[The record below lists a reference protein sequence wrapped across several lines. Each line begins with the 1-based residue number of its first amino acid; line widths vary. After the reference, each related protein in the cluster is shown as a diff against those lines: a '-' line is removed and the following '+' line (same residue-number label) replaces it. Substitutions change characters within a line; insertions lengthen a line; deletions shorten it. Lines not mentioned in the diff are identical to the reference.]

1 MLCQVASRGLR
12 RALLVSDMLSD
23 VSSAPNSPEN
33 CSPSSASE
41 HDRSQPILRK
51 YKYLPW
57 PLQLNNSSLCL
68 LRLAVAL
75 RAYNMH
81 SDAVASG
88 REGTHASCVGKSAA
102 VLLSHSP
109 WPAVERKPV
118 PSCPLVPDCPYA
130 CDVDR
135 RSASVSSVRGVSAI
149 MGGAL
154 RAGASC
160 LFWRRGAR
168 RRLAVRLAGA
178 VVCAEVLPQD
188 VCQAWHASRDP
199 TCFPLSP

>member
-1 MLCQVASRGLR
+1 MRCWSATYCLTCRPPQTARKIAHRHLRQNMTGLT
-12 RALLVSDMLSD
+12 
-23 VSSAPNSPEN
+23 
-33 CSPSSASE
+33 
-41 HDRSQPILRK
+41 ILRK

-118 PSCPLVPDCPYA
+118 LSCPLVPDCPYA

-154 RAGASC
+154 RAGASTC
-160 LFWRRGAR
+160 FGVEERGGGS
-168 RRLAVRLAGA
+168 L
-178 VVCAEVLPQD
+178 C
-188 VCQAWHASRDP
+188 ASRA
-199 TCFPLSP
+199 L